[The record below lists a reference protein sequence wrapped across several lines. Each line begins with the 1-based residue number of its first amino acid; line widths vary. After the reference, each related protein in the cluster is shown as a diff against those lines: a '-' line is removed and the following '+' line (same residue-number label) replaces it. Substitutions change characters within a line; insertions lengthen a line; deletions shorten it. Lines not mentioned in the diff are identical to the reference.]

1 MKHKLSNSRA
11 LRIID
16 SAQREF
22 AREGFEGA
30 RVDRIAKSA
39 GVNKQLLFYYYQSK
53 QGLFRAVLGR
63 AAADLEQSLAGL
75 TASGGRPLDRLE
87 RSLDLL
93 YNFFAAHPE
102 LVALLTRSGRVD
114 IAPFA
119 PVVKRL
125 VVLLAEGQGLGQV
138 RDDVDPHLTAAQALV
153 LMVGFLNLESV
164 VAASAPSLAMDEPA
178 LRQRW
183 REGATRLLVAGV
195 AAR

>member
-1 MKHKLSNSRA
+1 MKHKLNNIRA

-22 AREGFEGA
+22 ARRGYEGA
-30 RVDRIAKSA
+30 RMEQIARSA
-39 GVNKQLLFYYYQSK
+39 GVNKQLLFYYFQSK
-53 QGLFRAVLGR
+53 RGLFQAVLGR
-63 AAADLEQSLAGL
+63 AAAELEQSLAAL
-75 TASGGRPLDRLE
+75 AAPSGRSLDRLE
-87 RSLDLL
+87 RTLDGL
-93 YNFFAAHPE
+93 YGFFAGHPD
-102 LVALLTRSGRVD
+102 LVSLLTRSGKVD
-114 IAPFA
+114 VAPFA

-153 LMVGFLNLESV
+153 LMVGFLNLESMV
-164 VAASAPSLAMDEPA
+164 SASAPSLAMDEPA

-183 REGATRLLVAGV
+183 REDATRLLVAGV

>member
-1 MKHKLSNSRA
+1 MKHKLSNDRA
-11 LRIID
+11 LRIVD
-16 SAQREF
+16 TAQREF

-53 QGLFRAVLGR
+53 AGLFRAVLGR
-63 AAADLEQSLAGL
+63 AAAELEQSLAGL
-75 TASGGRPLDRLE
+75 TATGGRPLDRLE

-93 YNFFAAHPE
+93 YTYFASHPE

-153 LMVGFLNLESV
+153 LMVGFLNLESMV
-164 VAASAPSLAMDEPA
+164 SASAPSLAMDEPA

-195 AAR
+195 KAG

>member
-16 SAQREF
+16 SAQGEF

-30 RVDRIAKSA
+30 RVDRIARSA

>member
-1 MKHKLSNSRA
+1 MKHKLNNSRA

-16 SAQREF
+16 SAQLEF
-22 AREGFEGA
+22 AREGFDAA
-30 RVDRIAKSA
+30 RVDRIARSA

-53 QGLFRAVLGR
+53 AGLFRAVLGR
-63 AAADLEQSLAGL
+63 AAADLEQALSGL
-75 TASGGRPLDRLE
+75 TATGGRSLDRLE

-93 YNFFAAHPE
+93 YTYFASHPE
-102 LVALLTRSGRVD
+102 LVSLLARAGRVD

-153 LMVGFLNLESV
+153 LMVGFLNLESMV
-164 VAASAPSLAMDEPA
+164 SASAPSLAMDEPA

-183 REGATRLLVAGV
+183 REGAIRLLVAGV

>member
-11 LRIID
+11 LRIVE

-22 AREGFEGA
+22 ATEGFEGA
-30 RVDRIAKSA
+30 RMDKIARAA

-53 QGLFRAVLGR
+53 AGLFRAVLGR
-63 AAADLEQSLAGL
+63 AAAELEHSLAGL
-75 TASGGRPLDRLE
+75 TTTGGRPLDRLE

-93 YNFFAAHPE
+93 YTFFASNPE

-153 LMVGFLNLESV
+153 LMVGFLNLESMV
-164 VAASAPSLAMDEPA
+164 SASAPSLAMDEPA